1 MKVYIKTYGCQMNER
16 DSNALGASLLQ
27 RGYELTDNEK
37 EADIL
42 LFNTC
47 SVREQAELK
56 AVGKV
61 GILKKLKKIR
71 PHILIG
77 MLGCMAQRRGS
88 ELLAE
93 LPHLDFVIGTDQL
106 QKLPDIIEM
115 ELNKRE
121 QLSLTETN
129 TDIPQSLTQH
139 LETSSVSDFVAI
151 MRGCD
156 MFCSYCIVPYVRG
169 REKSREIAEIV
180 EEVKKLVGKGIKEIM
195 LLGQNVSAF
204 SLNQNTKTR
213 PVESPF
219 ADLLREINKV
229 SGIERI
235 RFISPHPFFFNDK
248 LINTIAECEKV
259 CNNIHLPLQ
268 SGSDRILRLM
278 NRRYDSTMYMN
289 IVNKLKSL
297 VPDITFSTDV
307 IVAFPGETEDD
318 FNCSRNIMNEV
329 GFDNA
334 YIFKYSPREGTPAAK
349 YEDQIPQEIKEERN
363 QILLANLKERTTQH
377 NKLMEGRTFKILV
390 EGPSQ
395 RNTERWCGRTTN
407 NKVTVFDYNPS
418 LKVGDIINVHI
429 DRSSSM
435 TLFGS
440 TVNHELH

>member
-16 DSNALGASLLQ
+16 DSNALAATLIQ
-27 RGYELTDNEK
+27 RGYEMTSEEK

-61 GILKKLKKIR
+61 GILKKLKKVR

-77 MLGCMAQRRGS
+77 MLGCMAQRKGA
-88 ELLAE
+88 ELLKE

-106 QKLPDIIEM
+106 AKLPDIIEK
-115 ELNKRE
+115 ELLKRE
-121 QLSLTETN
+121 QVSFTETN
-129 TDIPQSLTQH
+129 KDLPQSLTEH
-139 LETSSVSDFVAI
+139 LETNSISDFIAI

-169 REKSREIAEIV
+169 REKSREIQEIAD
-180 EEVKKLVGKGIKEIM
+180 ETKKLADKGVKEIM

-204 SLNQNTKTR
+204 GLSQNTKVR

-219 ADLLREINKV
+219 ADLLREINKIN
-229 SGIERI
+229 GIERI

-248 LINTIAECEKV
+248 LINAICECEKV

-268 SGSDRILRLM
+268 SGSDRILKLM
-278 NRRYDSTMYMN
+278 NRRYDSTMYMD
-289 IVNKLKSL
+289 IVNKLKAL

-307 IVAFPGETEDD
+307 IVAFPGETQED
-318 FNCSRNIMNEV
+318 FNCTRNVMNEV

-349 YEDQIPQEIKEERN
+349 FEDQIPQKIKEERN
-363 QILLANLKERTTQH
+363 HILLDDLKERTTKH
-377 NKLMEGRTFKILV
+377 NKLCEGRIFKILV
-390 EGPSQ
+390 EGPSV
-395 RNTERWCGRTTN
+395 RNPDRWSGRTTN
-407 NKVTVFDYNPS
+407 NRTTVFNPAAT
-418 LKVGDIINVHI
+418 LKVGDIVDVYIE
-429 DRSSSM
+429 RSTSM
-435 TLFGS
+435 TLFGR
-440 TVNHELH
+440 VV

>member
-16 DSNALGASLLQ
+16 DSNALGASLIQ

-77 MLGCMAQRRGS
+77 MLGCMAQRRGN
-88 ELLAE
+88 ELLEE

-115 ELNKRE
+115 ELIRRE
-121 QLSLTETN
+121 QLSLTEAN

-139 LETSSVSDFVAI
+139 LETSGVSEFVAI

-156 MFCSYCIVPYVRG
+156 MFCSYCIVPHVRG
-169 REKSREIAEIV
+169 REKSREIYEIAE
-180 EEVKKLVGKGIKEIM
+180 EARKLADKGIKEIM

-204 SLNQNTKTR
+204 GLSQNTAVR

-219 ADLLREINKV
+219 ADLLREINKIG
-229 SGIERI
+229 GIERI
-235 RFISPHPFFFNDK
+235 RFTSPHPFFFNDK
-248 LINTIAECEKV
+248 LINTIAVCEKV

-268 SGSDRILRLM
+268 SGSDRILKLM
-278 NRRYDSTMYMN
+278 NRRYDSAMYMEV
-289 IVNKLKSL
+289 VNKLKRL

-307 IVAFPGETEDD
+307 IVAFPGETEED
-318 FNCSRNIMNEV
+318 FDCTKALMNEV

-349 YEDQIPQEIKEERN
+349 YADQVPQSVKEER
-363 QILLANLKERTTQH
+363 
-377 NKLMEGRTFKILV
+377 
-390 EGPSQ
+390 
-395 RNTERWCGRTTN
+395 
-407 NKVTVFDYNPS
+407 
-418 LKVGDIINVHI
+418 
-429 DRSSSM
+429 
-435 TLFGS
+435 
-440 TVNHELH
+440 

>member
-1 MKVYIKTYGCQMNER
+1 MIKVYIKTYGCQTNER
-16 DSNALGASLLQ
+16 DSNALSAALIK
-27 RGYELTDNEK
+27 RGYEMTSEEN

-61 GILKKLKKIR
+61 GILKKLKRVR

-77 MLGCMAQRRGS
+77 MLGCMAQRKGS
-88 ELLAE
+88 ELLKE

-106 QKLPDIIEM
+106 ARLPDIIER
-115 ELNKRE
+115 ELLKRE
-121 QLSLTETN
+121 QLSFTQENKDL
-129 TDIPQSLTQH
+129 PQSLTEH
-139 LETSSVSDFVAI
+139 LETNSVSDFISI

-169 REKSREIAEIV
+169 REKSRAIHEIAE
-180 EEVKKLVGKGIKEIM
+180 ETKQLADRGIKEIM

-204 SLNQNTKTR
+204 GLNQDTKIR

-219 ADLLREINKV
+219 ADLLTVLNQI

-248 LINTIAECEKV
+248 LINAMAQCEKV

-268 SGSDRILRLM
+268 SGSEKILTLM
-278 NRRYDSTMYMN
+278 NRRYTPAMYMD
-289 IVNKLKSL
+289 IVNKLKNL
-297 VPDITFSTDV
+297 VPGITFSTDV
-307 IVAFPGETEDD
+307 IVAFPGETQEDFD
-318 FNCSRNIMNEV
+318 CSRQIMNEV

-363 QILLANLKERTTQH
+363 HILLADLKKITTKN
-377 NKLMEGRTFKILV
+377 NKLMEGSTFKILV
-390 EGPSQ
+390 EGPSP
-395 RNTERWCGRTTN
+395 RNADRWRGRTTC
-407 NKVTVFDYNPS
+407 NKVTVFTPTSS
-418 LKVGDIINVHI
+418 LKPGDIVNVYI
-429 DRSSSM
+429 ERSTSM
-435 TLFGS
+435 TLFGKII
-440 TVNHELH
+440 

>member
-16 DSNALGASLLQ
+16 DSNALAATLIQ
-27 RGYELTDNEK
+27 RGYEMTSEEK

-61 GILKKLKKIR
+61 GILKKLKKVR

-106 QKLPDIIEM
+106 AKLPDIIEK
-115 ELNKRE
+115 EIFKRE
-121 QLSLTETN
+121 QVSITQTN
-129 TDIPQSLTQH
+129 KDLPQSLTEH
-139 LETSSVSDFVAI
+139 LETNSVSDFIAI

-169 REKSREIAEIV
+169 REKSREIKEIAD
-180 EEVKKLVGKGIKEIM
+180 ETKKLADKGIKEIM

-204 SLNQNTKTR
+204 GLSQNTKVR

-219 ADLLREINKV
+219 ADLLREINKIN
-229 SGIERI
+229 GIERI
-235 RFISPHPFFFNDK
+235 RFISPHPFFFNEK
-248 LINTIAECEKV
+248 LINAISECEKV

-268 SGSDRILRLM
+268 SGSDRILKLM
-278 NRRYDSTMYMN
+278 NRRYDPTMYMD
-289 IVNKLKSL
+289 IINKLKAL

-307 IVAFPGETEDD
+307 IVAFPGETQED
-318 FNCSRNIMNEV
+318 FICTRNVMNEV

-349 YEDQIPQEIKEERN
+349 YEDQIPQKIKEERN
-363 QILLANLKERTTQH
+363 HILLDDLKERTTKH
-377 NKLMEGRTFKILV
+377 NKLYEGRTFKILV
-390 EGPSQ
+390 EGPSG
-395 RNTERWCGRTTN
+395 RNPDRWSGRTTN
-407 NKVTVFDYNPS
+407 NKVTVFNPAS
-418 LKVGDIINVHI
+418 TLKIGDIVDVYIEK
-429 DRSSSM
+429 STSM
-435 TLFGS
+435 TLFGKI
-440 TVNHELH
+440 VFK

>member
-16 DSNALGASLLQ
+16 DSNALGATLIK
-27 RGYELTDNEK
+27 RGYEMTSEEK

-61 GILKKLKKIR
+61 GILKKLKKVR

-77 MLGCMAQRRGS
+77 MLGCMAQRKGN
-88 ELLAE
+88 ELLKE

-106 QKLPDIIEM
+106 QKLPDIIEK
-115 ELNKRE
+115 ELLQRE
-121 QLSLTETN
+121 QVSITEAN
-129 TDIPQSLTQH
+129 KELPQSLTEH
-139 LETSSVSDFVAI
+139 LETNSVSDFIAI

-169 REKSREIAEIV
+169 REKSREIQEIAD
-180 EEVKKLVGKGIKEIM
+180 EAKRLADKGIKEIM

-204 SLNQNTKTR
+204 GLSQNTKIR

-219 ADLLREINKV
+219 ADLLHEINKIN
-229 SGIERI
+229 GIERI

-248 LINTIAECEKV
+248 LINTISECGKV

-268 SGSDRILRLM
+268 SGSDKILKLM
-278 NRRYDSTMYMN
+278 NRRYDSAMYMD
-289 IVNKLKSL
+289 IVNKLKAL
-297 VPDITFSTDV
+297 IPDITFSTDV
-307 IVAFPGETEDD
+307 IVAFPGETQED
-318 FNCSRNIMNEV
+318 FNCTRNIMNEV

-349 YEDQIPQEIKEERN
+349 YLDQIPQKIKEERN
-363 QILLANLKERTTQH
+363 HILLDDLKERTTKH
-377 NKLMEGRTFKILV
+377 NKLYEGRTFKILV
-390 EGPSQ
+390 EGPSG
-395 RNTERWCGRTTN
+395 RNPDRWSGRTTN
-407 NKVTVFDYNPS
+407 NKVTIFNPANT
-418 LKVGDIINVHI
+418 LKIGDIVEVYIE
-429 DRSSSM
+429 RSTSM
-435 TLFGS
+435 TLFGKI
-440 TVNHELH
+440 V